1 MSNKKDSG
9 VYQLDNGYW
18 AYRFKINIDG
28 TIKEKRRRT
37 DEFGNPFKTKS
48 SAVKARQQAIVN
60 EKVSAAAP
68 QVKRPRK
75 KVSEVYNEYC
85 EFGRAGKAYAT
96 IKKQDSL
103 WNNHIKSK
111 FGKRYVDDIS
121 VAEINDYLAELYY
134 TENRAYSYTES
145 FLKIFYLIFGQA
157 YSRNYL
163 NAEQYDK
170 LCKNKDT
177 KIHMP
182 KMKIDEDTDI
192 VTFSDEQMITL
203 SEYFKDTNAETAFM
217 LGKYCGLRIN
227 ECYGLYFKDTNAE
240 TAFMLGK
247 YCGLRINE
255 CYGLKWC
262 NVDFDNDIIKIDR
275 QMQYQNGVIKLVSL
289 KTRNARRDIIM
300 STPLKEY
307 LLSVK
312 RRRDEIMVSLA
323 EQREQNQ
330 TMLSD
335 MGKEKISSLELVN
348 SLDEGKIQTVN
359 SMKYHTQKIKAQHGI
374 IFKYHY
380 LRHTYGTRLALMNT
394 PMHILCN
401 QMGHA
406 SSNVTQKYYLG
417 NSKQGVDIL
426 KANLD
431 SMK

>member
-1 MSNKKDSG
+1 MPKLNDTG
-9 VYQLDNGYW
+9 VYQLKNGYW
-18 AYRFKINIDG
+18 AFRYAIVVNN
-28 TIKEKRRRT
+28 KRVERKRNL
-37 DEFGNPFKTKS
+37 DEQGNPYKTKT
-48 SAVKARQQAIVN
+48 SAVKARRAMIEKERNSQFVTPKIEHATVQQ
-60 EKVSAAAP
+60 
-68 QVKRPRK
+68 
-75 KVSEVYNEYC
+75 VYNEYC
-85 EFGRAGKAYAT
+85 EFGRAGKAYST

-103 WNNHIKSK
+103 WNNHIKSR

-192 VTFSDEQMITL
+192 VTFSDEQMVTL
-203 SEYFKDTNAETAFM
+203 SE
-217 LGKYCGLRIN
+217 
-227 ECYGLYFKDTNAE
+227 YFKDTNAE

-323 EQREQNQ
+323 VQREQNQ

-426 KANLD
+426 KTNLD

>member
-1 MSNKKDSG
+1 MRKNDTG
-9 VYQLDNGYW
+9 VFQLDNGYW
-18 AYRFKINIDG
+18 GYRYAIRIDG
-28 TIKEKRRRT
+28 KSRESKKVK

-48 SAVKARQQAIVN
+48 SAVKARQQAIMN
-60 EKVSAAAP
+60 EKINAAAP
-68 QVKRPRK
+68 QLKRPRK
-75 KVSEVYNEYC
+75 KVSEVYDEYC

-96 IKKQDSL
+96 IVKQDSL

-134 TENRAYSYTES
+134 TQNRAYSYTES

-227 ECYGLYFKDTNAE
+227 ECYGL
-240 TAFMLGK
+240 
-247 YCGLRINE
+247 
-255 CYGLKWC
+255 KWC

-275 QMQYQNGVIKLVSL
+275 QMQYQKGVIKLVSL
-289 KTRNARRDIIM
+289 KTRNARRDIVM
-300 STPLKEY
+300 ATPLKEY
-307 LLSVK
+307 LLSLK
-312 RRRDEIMVSLA
+312 RHRDKIIVELT

-335 MGKEKISSLELVN
+335 MGKETISSLELVN

-359 SMKYHTQKIKAQHGI
+359 SMKYHT
-374 IFKYHY
+374 
-380 LRHTYGTRLALMNT
+380 
-394 PMHILCN
+394 
-401 QMGHA
+401 
-406 SSNVTQKYYLG
+406 
-417 NSKQGVDIL
+417 
-426 KANLD
+426 
-431 SMK
+431 